1 MRKQLSAY
9 ENDDSEESKRRI
21 QELKLE
27 LESAENDLAETEM
40 DRLIENTQKITDD
53 LYNQYSEVLN
63 TRLDNID
70 LLLEN
75 VIAGINS
82 GTTSTT
88 EALSALLGS
97 DGVLAKA
104 LGIEGDISKAVV
116 NNADV
121 VKATIGTESKAVGVT
136 LSTAMNSIWSTGE
149 GNAKSILTMYGED
162 FKGKSTTINTTL
174 NGIKASVDK
183 MANKSDKEAA
193 KKTGAN
199 KTSTSAKKDPTKDT
213 KPAKPSKPSG
223 STSSGTSSGG
233 DGKVKIGD
241 KVKYV
246 SGQYYYDSYGR
257 RPLGSHKKG
266 DYVYITNINKKG
278 THPYHISRTNKLGQH
293 DLGWLKLNQIS
304 GYAAGKKNIDEDEV
318 AWTQEKGQEYI
329 IRPSDGAIL
338 TPVAKGDSVLNATAS
353 GNIWNMANNPAEFIK
368 NNLGLDASNVPNG
381 GNVQS
386 NLTQHFENITF
397 SMPNVKNYNELLSEL
412 KDDPK
417 FNKLILAMTLDQ
429 VTGKSKL
436 AKGKAIR

>member
-1 MRKQLSAY
+1 
-9 ENDDSEESKRRI
+9 
-21 QELKLE
+21 
-27 LESAENDLAETEM
+27 M

-97 DGVLAKA
+97 DGVLAAA

-116 NNADV
+116 SNADV
-121 VKATIGTESKAVGVT
+121 VKATIETESKAVGVT
-136 LSTAMNSIWSTGE
+136 LSNAMNSIWNTGD

-162 FKGKSTTINTTL
+162 FKGKTTTINTTL
-174 NGIKASVDK
+174 NGIKVSVDNMVK
-183 MANKSDKEAA
+183 ASNKEAG

-199 KTSTSAKKDPTKDT
+199 KTSPSSKKDPTKDT
-213 KPAKPSKPSG
+213 PKPPSKPPASPP
-223 STSSGTSSGG
+223 STNGGG

-266 DYVYITNINKKG
+266 EYVYITNINKKG
-278 THPYHISRTNKLGQH
+278 THPYHISRTNKLGQR
-293 DLGWLKLNQIS
+293 DLGWLKLNQIT
-304 GYAAGKKNIDEDEV
+304 GYATGKKDIDENEI
-318 AWTQEKGQEYI
+318 AWTQEKGQEFI
-329 IRPSDGAIL
+329 VRPSDGAIL

-353 GNIWNMANNPAEFIK
+353 GNIWSMANNPAEFIRD
-368 NNLGLDASNVPNG
+368 NLKLDASNVPNG
-381 GNVQS
+381 SNVHSYNQ
-386 NLTQHFENITF
+386 TIENVTF
-397 SMPNVKNYNELLSEL
+397 SMPNVHSYDETIKQMQKDKNFERLVLS
-412 KDDPK
+412 
-417 FNKLILAMTLDQ
+417 MTVDQ
-429 VTGKSKL
+429 IAGKSKL
-436 AKGKAIR
+436 AKGKSIR